1 MKRSLAFLAAFALA
15 VVGTMTGCD
24 DGASSSSNN
33 SGSNPIA
40 GVWSDSSEY
49 SKKVLTIGADGSY
62 VEVVTTSAGGVSSQ
76 QKTTGTWTANGD
88 ELSIVTNKLEA
99 SVDGANWYPVS
110 SQSSTMKGS
119 YLVSGQILSLT
130 IGGVEARY
138 VQGTSGVVPAEVVVA
153 PSFSPGTGTYS
164 SAQTVEIIPA
174 NANVTI
180 YYTLD
185 GTIPSSSTRKEYT
198 APITITSTTTINAF
212 VLKGSTLSPMG
223 SATITIKADN
233 GGTGGASGGTDKALV
248 GSWGFS
254 EEGFTQTFTFN
265 SNGTYQVLLGNPA
278 EVNNEQPRYT
288 RFSGTW
294 STSGKILST
303 IDTMVEL
310 SDDKSTWES
319 IPLKNEPMT
328 WEYAISGST
337 LTITDPEG
345 PPMEYTKIK

>member
-1 MKRSLAFLAAFALA
+1 MKKAFAFLAAFALA

-24 DGASSSSNN
+24 DGASSSSN
-33 SGSNPIA
+33 SGSNPIV

-49 SKKVLTIGADGSY
+49 SKEVLTIGADGSY
-62 VEVVTTSAGGVSSQ
+62 VQVVTTSALGVSSQ

-88 ELSIVTNKLEA
+88 ELSVVTNKLET
-99 SVDGANWYPVS
+99 SVDGTNWTPVPT
-110 SQSSTMKGS
+110 QSSTMKGT

-130 IGGVEARY
+130 IGGEEVRY

-198 APITITSTTTINAF
+198 APITISSTTTIKAF
-212 VLKGSTLSPMG
+212 VLKGSTLSPLG

-233 GGTGGASGGTDKALV
+233 GGTGGGTDKALV
-248 GSWGFS
+248 GSWTFS
-254 EEGFTQTFTFN
+254 KDVFTQTVTFN
-265 SNGTYQVLLGNPA
+265 SNGTFSALMDTPDAAQYGS
-278 EVNNEQPRYT
+278 PRYS
-288 RFSGTW
+288 RVSGTW
-294 STSGKILST
+294 SVSGASLTTVVTKEEESENGTTWTSVPVT
-303 IDTMVEL
+303 EPEDTA
-310 SDDKSTWES
+310 TYS
-319 IPLKNEPMT
+319 I
-328 WEYAISGST
+328 YGST
-337 LTITDPEG
+337 LTIISKEG
-345 PPMEYTKIK
+345 NQMRLTKK

>member
-1 MKRSLAFLAAFALA
+1 MRRSFAFLAAFALA

-24 DGASSSSNN
+24 DGASSSSN
-33 SGSNPIA
+33 SGSNPIV

-49 SKKVLTIGADGSY
+49 SKEVLTIGADGSY
-62 VEVVTTSAGGVSSQ
+62 VQVVTTSALGVSSQ

-88 ELSIVTNKLEA
+88 ELSVVTNKLET
-99 SVDGANWYPVS
+99 SVDGTNWYPVS
-110 SQSSTMKGS
+110 SQSSTMKGT

-130 IGGVEARY
+130 IGGEEVRY

-174 NANVTI
+174 NANATI

-198 APITITSTTTINAF
+198 APITISSTTTIKAI
-212 VLKGSTLSPMG
+212 VVKGSTLSPLG

-233 GGTGGASGGTDKALV
+233 GGTGGGTDKALV
-248 GSWGFS
+248 GSWSASMSGR
-254 EEGFTQTFTFN
+254 TMVMTFN
-265 SNGTYQVLLGNPA
+265 SNGTYQMLIDNPEA
-278 EVNNEQPRYT
+278 NSNEEPRYI

-303 IDTMVEL
+303 IDAMVEI
-310 SDDKSTWES
+310 SDDKTTWES
-319 IPLKNEPMT
+319 VPAQSEPVT
-328 WEYAISGST
+328 GEYAVSGST
-337 LTITDPEG
+337 LTLTGEEG
-345 PPMEYTKIK
+345 DSMRYAKVN